1 MTGLEPFMEGF
12 RSGVKAPDRLPLS
25 ELATREVHLSGSQY
39 GPKYDLSVV
48 PAHEFVLNSFKDAQ
62 WKEIANVAPTG
73 FGKTT
78 IFEVC
83 ASYAVAQDP
92 GDLLMLGQ
100 NDKLVKRWMESRL
113 LKVLRQ
119 SPWTK
124 PFIPSGANRNDATKT
139 SIIFRHMALFT
150 GGANESNTQEA
161 SMRYCF
167 GDEVWRWGQGLIREF
182 LKRHHNRLNR
192 KMLLQS
198 QGGNEQTEWHEFCDN
213 GKWHDGNHQCP
224 ECKAFSPVVMGNL
237 IYGEED
243 KDGKRKVQ
251 RDVAGELDW
260 PRIFESVRYRCPE
273 CEEEFE
279 DTDRNRRLWAKCK
292 PVWNGKK
299 HFPDRVTY
307 SWTFLTVWTKDWKSV
322 VKDWIIANAQAKRGN
337 FEPLRQFINKDLG
350 QFWEEPTDAPTLS
363 TGGEPYEKA
372 AYHEGEKWEGEH
384 YRFATIDVQKGHF
397 WMVIRAWKVGGASR
411 LLWEG
416 KVGTWQTL
424 FDLQERYG
432 VENPDVAIDGRYEID
447 QVVEEIRKHCGADI
461 NGWWRIL
468 MGEDSVKGYQSNAGS
483 AKKPRIVWKIF
494 SKYKRDTTS
503 SQISFRTI
511 RFSNLRAKDALAGQM
526 RLEGGHF
533 GIPTDISKE
542 YCDQMGSEVK
552 REVKPGVWRWEKI
565 KGHYDNHEWDCEVMQ
580 IIQATIRGV
589 LRIETQD

>member
-1 MTGLEPFMEGF
+1 MIEKSPFMEGF

-39 GPKYDLSVV
+39 GSKYDLSVV

-62 WKEIANVAPTG
+62 CKEIANVAPTG

-167 GDEVWRWGQGLIREF
+167 GDEVWRWSQGLIREF

-213 GKWHDGNHQCP
+213 GKWHDGHHQCP

-237 IYGEED
+237 IYGEAD
-243 KDGKRKVQ
+243 KEGKRKPQ
-251 RDVAGELDW
+251 RDIAGELDW
-260 PRIFESVRYRCPE
+260 PRIFESIRYKCPE
-273 CEEEFE
+273 CEEEFR

-307 SWTFLTVWTKDWKSV
+307 SWTFLTVWTKEWKDV
-322 VKDWIIANAQAKRGN
+322 VKDWIIANAQSKRGN

-363 TGGEPYEKA
+363 TGGEPYEKG

-397 WMVIRAWKVGGASR
+397 WMVIRAWKIGGASR

-447 QVVEEIRKHCGADI
+447 QVVEEVRKHCGADI

-468 MGEDSVKGYQSNAGS
+468 MGEDSVKGYQSKVGA
-483 AKKPRIVWKIF
+483 ARKQRTVWKIF
-494 SKYKRDTTS
+494 SKYKHDTTS
-503 SQISFRTI
+503 SQIRFRTI

-565 KGHYDNHEWDCEVMQ
+565 KDHYDNHEWDCEVMQ

-589 LRIETQD
+589 LRIEIQD